1 MVILTPYVLDVVVHT
16 VENLALLT
24 LLNTFE
30 EYFCFDQRS
39 SKILSCDVHSY
50 VFNYFPDITEPNQ
63 TTVCYDMTVPFQNSI
78 GKSTHRSPIV
88 SKDRKVSNIP
98 KTFINMK

>member
-1 MVILTPYVLDVVVHT
+1 MVILTPYVLDVVVHA

-63 TTVCYDMTVPFQNSI
+63 TTPF
-78 GKSTHRSPIV
+78 KIV
-88 SKDRKVSNIP
+88 SESPHTDHPLFLKIEKFQISQKP
-98 KTFINMK
+98 L